1 VFHNDF
7 DRIRSIEPRAG
18 GARVE
23 NLLRGRVYGVEA
35 WGEWRVTPAWK
46 LVAGGVHQ
54 RVDFEREAGSADVAG
69 LAALSFDPSG
79 WWLLRSNLDVAPGVE
94 FDMMVRRVGALPKVQ
109 VPGYT
114 AVDARVGWRVTQPL
128 EVSLTVQNLFDP
140 GHIEWG
146 PAGSP
151 VEHPRGVYVRA
162 IWRQ

>member
-1 VFHNDF
+1 
-7 DRIRSIEPRAG
+7 
-18 GARVE
+18 
-23 NLLRGRVYGVEA
+23 
-35 WGEWRVTPAWK
+35 
-46 LVAGGVHQ
+46 
-54 RVDFEREAGSADVAG
+54 
-69 LAALSFDPSG
+69 
-79 WWLLRSNLDVAPGVE
+79 VE